1 MPDLAPTAD
10 FHQLAERLRPRLHR
24 YCARMTGSALDG
36 EDAVQEALMK
46 AAVGFDAGTVRHPES
61 WLFRI
66 AHNAAMDLL
75 RRRARDQALFA
86 DDVDTDAL
94 PAAAEA
100 DPGTAALALRVFMR
114 LPPAQRGAVILA
126 DVLEHALDECA
137 ETLGMSLAAAKA
149 ALHRGR
155 LRLRELAPLVEQAP
169 PQRLSPEDQL
179 LLARYA
185 ERFNARDFDG
195 LRALLGEDV
204 RLDLVGRRRE
214 IGRPIVSAYYGNY
227 AKLPNPVR
235 AEPGV
240 LEGRPALWIFE
251 SDTPGS
257 AGPAYVVV
265 LRGTPDCVE
274 GIRDFR
280 YARYVMDGIAP

>member
-1 MPDLAPTAD
+1 
-10 FHQLAERLRPRLHR
+10 
-24 YCARMTGSALDG
+24 
-36 EDAVQEALMK
+36 
-46 AAVGFDAGTVRHPES
+46 
-61 WLFRI
+61 
-66 AHNAAMDLL
+66 
-75 RRRARDQALFA
+75 
-86 DDVDTDAL
+86 
-94 PAAAEA
+94 
-100 DPGTAALALRVFMR
+100 
-114 LPPAQRGAVILA
+114 
-126 DVLEHALDECA
+126 
-137 ETLGMSLAAAKA
+137 
-149 ALHRGR
+149 
-155 LRLRELAPLVEQAP
+155 LRELAPLVEQAP

-240 LEGRPALWIFE
+240 LEGRPVLWIYE
-251 SDTPGS
+251 ADATGS
-257 AGPAYVVV
+257 AAPAYVIV